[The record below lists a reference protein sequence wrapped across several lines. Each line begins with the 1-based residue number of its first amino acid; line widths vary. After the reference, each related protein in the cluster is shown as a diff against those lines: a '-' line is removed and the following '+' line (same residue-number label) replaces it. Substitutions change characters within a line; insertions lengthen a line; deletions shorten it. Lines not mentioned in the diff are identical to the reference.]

1 MEPYYYNHMN
11 KQQQAV
17 YHAMK
22 TGIQSLAPSF
32 PCPRMEGKELTDVF
46 LKLRLDCPE
55 IFFVSGFHFRYY
67 PDSANVELSPSTCLI
82 KIRSKTIRRP

>member
-1 MEPYYYNHMN
+1 MEPYYYSHMN

-32 PCPRMEGKELTDVF
+32 PCPRMEGKELTDALF
-46 LKLRLDCPE
+46 EKE
-55 IFFVSGFHFRYY
+55 EKAQG
-67 PDSANVELSPSTCLI
+67 
-82 KIRSKTIRRP
+82 

>member
-1 MEPYYYNHMN
+1 MEPYYYSHMN

-32 PCPRMEGKELTDVF
+32 PCLRMEGKELTDVF

-55 IFFVSGFHFRYY
+55 IFFVSGFHFRY
-67 PDSANVELSPSTCLI
+67 
-82 KIRSKTIRRP
+82 